1 VPDVTRLLAR
11 HFFRRF
17 IENDLISPDADRHQT
32 LAVMTACIISFGIVV
47 TMLIALKYVGGLP
60 TPGQVSLL
68 SLDDKFLYSGWSMA
82 VMALLTLVEWNA
94 LALDTRDASI
104 LGPLPIEAGVI
115 FKAKAAALAMFA
127 GGCILVLNVVPAVIF
142 SAAMVSTP
150 LVVVGLRAFLTLLAV
165 HVSTAMAAGAMG
177 FLAVLAIRE
186 VMHALLGTSLF
197 ERISTLLQA
206 ALVVCVVL
214 FLCLLPGMS
223 NRVGRAGLAPDRAT
237 YLMPPLWF
245 VGLYEVGAGHI
256 VDDLAR
262 TALPRRLVSIDREAT
277 QLYRSRKTELKR
289 LADIGLA
296 ALLLAA
302 VTASAA
308 YVWNNRELPPAV
320 TAKRDLQHRIR
331 SRFVHVVQRC
341 VVTRPL
347 PRAGFFFTLQT
358 LWRSATHRL
367 TMAAAVAVGL
377 AIALLG
383 AKRGEV
389 ILIQPMVLIVLVT
402 AFRHAARVPGELR
415 ANWAFQLCWSG
426 ERAAYMTGVKRAGLL
441 GVLAPALLAMLP
453 LGVDVLGVPRALLQL
468 FLGGLLAKVA
478 LDVALL
484 GFRTLPFA
492 SSYAGGGNLKGWLP
506 VAVIAFLPLS
516 YILADAERAALN
528 HPSSALLFS
537 LVLIVAAAGIR
548 VFDRRQRESYGPV
561 DFYELPGQTQRL
573 DLSA

>member
-1 VPDVTRLLAR
+1 
-11 HFFRRF
+11 
-17 IENDLISPDADRHQT
+17 
-32 LAVMTACIISFGIVV
+32 MTACIISFGIVV

-308 YVWNNRELPPAV
+308 
-320 TAKRDLQHRIR
+320 
-331 SRFVHVVQRC
+331 
-341 VVTRPL
+341 
-347 PRAGFFFTLQT
+347 
-358 LWRSATHRL
+358 
-367 TMAAAVAVGL
+367 
-377 AIALLG
+377 
-383 AKRGEV
+383 
-389 ILIQPMVLIVLVT
+389 
-402 AFRHAARVPGELR
+402 
-415 ANWAFQLCWSG
+415 
-426 ERAAYMTGVKRAGLL
+426 
-441 GVLAPALLAMLP
+441 
-453 LGVDVLGVPRALLQL
+453 
-468 FLGGLLAKVA
+468 
-478 LDVALL
+478 
-484 GFRTLPFA
+484 
-492 SSYAGGGNLKGWLP
+492 
-506 VAVIAFLPLS
+506 
-516 YILADAERAALN
+516 
-528 HPSSALLFS
+528 
-537 LVLIVAAAGIR
+537 
-548 VFDRRQRESYGPV
+548 
-561 DFYELPGQTQRL
+561 
-573 DLSA
+573 